1 MIDSLATSADSAA
14 ASHSTGSPS
23 ESASQPLDPRIRRTR
38 ELLQQALDKLLETNE
53 FEKISVQ
60 DITDAATV
68 NRATFYAH
76 YPDKFALLECLVAN
90 RFHQL
95 LDQRGV
101 YFDGACVSAIRG
113 IILGVC
119 DYLTQNWNH
128 PPGTDGERQRL
139 LAPHLE
145 SAVVNV
151 VQQMLLEGLLRHP
164 TPSPVSPEI
173 QASAT
178 SWAIFGAAKQ
188 WLRTPNRVPSEA
200 VATTIL
206 ALLAPI
212 LTGQPAPAPE

>member
-1 MIDSLATSADSAA
+1 MADAR
-14 ASHSTGSPS
+14 TDT
-23 ESASQPLDPRIRRTR
+23 LDPRIRRTR
-38 ELLQQALDKLLETNE
+38 EHLQASLASLIETHE
-53 FEKISVQ
+53 FEKIAVQ
-60 DITDAATV
+60 DITDAAGV